1 MVFLKDKYWAIIIAL
16 IRYDLPLVQ
25 SNTMAFTFADD
36 STLLASSSSIS
47 EFNDN
52 LNDNLNDNIKL
63 VSNWVNG
70 NLMTLNCKKPK
81 GM

>member
-52 LNDNLNDNIKL
+52 LNDNIKL